1 VWSIARSFW
10 VSFLI
15 VAVAPLDVDD
25 DDDVSLSL
33 PANPTAIQIGAV
45 NDLTNVYFLSDVIRI
60 IMLLPNQIERSF

>member
-1 VWSIARSFW
+1 MWSIARSFW

-15 VAVAPLDVDD
+15 VAVAPLD
-25 DDDVSLSL
+25 DDVSLSL
-33 PANPTAIQIGAV
+33 PANPTAIQIGTV

>member
-1 VWSIARSFW
+1 MWSIARSFW

-15 VAVAPLDVDD
+15 VAVAPLDD

-33 PANPTAIQIGAV
+33 PANPTAIQIGTV

>member
-15 VAVAPLDVDD
+15 VAVAPLD

>member
-1 VWSIARSFW
+1 VWNIARSFW

-15 VAVAPLDVDD
+15 VAVAPLDDD
-25 DDDVSLSL
+25 DVVSLSL
-33 PANPTAIQIGAV
+33 PANPTAIQIGTV

>member
-15 VAVAPLDVDD
+15 VAVAPLDD

-33 PANPTAIQIGAV
+33 PANPTAIQIGTV
-45 NDLTNVYFLSDVIRI
+45 NDLTNVYFLSNVIRI

>member
-15 VAVAPLDVDD
+15 VAVAPLDD

-33 PANPTAIQIGAV
+33 PANPTAIQIGTV

>member
-15 VAVAPLDVDD
+15 VAVAPLDDD
-25 DDDVSLSL
+25 DVVSLSL
-33 PANPTAIQIGAV
+33 PANPTAIQIGTV

>member
-15 VAVAPLDVDD
+15 VAVAPLDD

>member
-1 VWSIARSFW
+1 MWSIARSFW

-15 VAVAPLDVDD
+15 VAVAPLDDD
-25 DDDVSLSL
+25 VVVSLSL
-33 PANPTAIQIGAV
+33 PANPTAIQIGTV

>member
-1 VWSIARSFW
+1 VWNIARSFW

-15 VAVAPLDVDD
+15 VAVAPLDD

-33 PANPTAIQIGAV
+33 PANPTAIQIGTV